1 METESTIAEIL
12 RRVTEGQETVIDIE
26 VDEHGSRTVKFGNR
40 KLQPGLPE
48 LERTESPP
56 RAHTLHTA
64 EAVADYVNRYGS
76 NDTVVLLD
84 ATTLTGRVV
93 LRETADKQRET
104 LKFEPQL
111 HPLFR
116 EWLPLIGQRT
126 PVSTFAEFAIGHRRQ
141 IVSPDGRTV
150 ALLFGQMRARK
161 EVTISVGE
169 GKSAIN
175 GVMVTTTIQGKPS
188 QEFVEVPDFI
198 TVHVPLFVGGEPKDI
213 EIDLTVGESNGTIY
227 VLCSASGVEEAKH
240 QAFDAMCAAIREG
253 ITHEAV
259 IVLGAHGSGQWN
271 YLKA

>member
-1 METESTIAEIL
+1 MEAEKTTIEKLL
-12 RRVTEGQETVIDIE
+12 RRVAEGQETVID
-26 VDEHGSRTVKFGNR
+26 VAADGKSVTFGQR
-40 KLQPGLPE
+40 KLQPELPM
-48 LERTESPP
+48 LQRTESPP
-56 RAHTLHTA
+56 RAHVLHTA
-64 EAVADYVNRYGS
+64 EAVADYVNRYGN

-84 ATTLTGRVV
+84 ATSLSGRVV
-93 LRETADKQRET
+93 VSETANKQRET
-104 LKFEPQL
+104 LTFSPQL

-116 EWLPLIGQRT
+116 EWIPLIGQRT
-126 PVSTFAEFAIGHRRQ
+126 PVPVFAEFAIGHRRQ
-141 IVSPDGRTV
+141 IVAPDGRTV

-188 QEFVEVPDFI
+188 QEFVEVPDFLTI
-198 TVHVPLFVGGEPKDI
+198 RVPLFVGGSPQDI
-213 EIDLTVGESNGTIY
+213 EIDLTVGESGGTIY

-240 QAFDAMCAAIREG
+240 KAFDAMCTAIREG

-259 IVLGAHGSGQWN
+259 IVLGAHGAGTWN

>member
-1 METESTIAEIL
+1 METDLTIADIL
-12 RRVTEGQETVIDIE
+12 RRVTEGQETVLD
-26 VDEHGSRTVKFGNR
+26 VSAGGKSVTFGSR
-40 KLQPGLPE
+40 KLQPE
-48 LERTESPP
+48 LLELKRTESPP
-56 RAHTLHTA
+56 RSHTLHTA
-64 EAVADYVNRYGS
+64 EAVSDYVNRYGS

-84 ATTLTGRVV
+84 TTTLTGRVV
-93 LRETADKQRET
+93 LKETADKQRET

-141 IVSPDGRTV
+141 IVAPDGRTV

-161 EVTISVGE
+161 EVTIAVGE

-198 TVHVPLFVGGEPKDI
+198 TIRVPLFVGGDDQDI

-240 QAFDAMCAAIREG
+240 KAFDAMCEAIRAG
-253 ITHEAV
+253 IDYESV
-259 IVLGAHGSGQWN
+259 IVLGAHGAGTWN